1 MTPANRLR
9 TCLAACFLPLL
20 LSSCT
25 SVPLADLI
33 EPTTNIISSLAT
45 GNSTGALMQGLD
57 VVLMLAGL
65 KGLGKAGKFAKKK
78 LVNPPE
84 TIPA

>member
-1 MTPANRLR
+1 MKY
-9 TCLAACFLPLL
+9 LL
-20 LSSCT
+20 LLFLAGCT

-65 KGLGKAGKFAKKK
+65 KGLDKAGKFAKRK

-84 TIPA
+84 EIAA